1 MGASAVEFL
10 FGPFAEFAFMRR
22 ALVAS
27 FALALGGAPIGVVLM
42 LRRMSLFGEAM
53 SHAILPGAA
62 IGFLVAGFSL
72 PAISV
77 GGVIAGLVVALA
89 AGAATRATDQRED
102 ASFAAFYLIALALGV
117 TLISTRGSAVDVMHI
132 LFGSVLAVD
141 RDALLLMGSVASISL
156 LVFAAIYRPLLVD
169 GFDPDFLRNVHGGGT
184 LYHFIFLGLVV
195 VNLVAAFQALGSLM
209 AVGLMMLPAAAA
221 RYWTRSL
228 IAAMALAALFAAVS
242 GYCGLLLSFHADL
255 PSGPAI
261 VLFAGGAYLIS
272 LAVGSQ
278 GLILHWHR
286 RRHLEA

>member
-1 MGASAVEFL
+1 MSATAYDFLFAPFVEF
-10 FGPFAEFAFMRR
+10 PFMRR
-22 ALVAS
+22 ALVAC
-27 FALALGGAPIGVVLM
+27 FALALGSAPIGVVLM

-62 IGFLVAGFSL
+62 VGFLVAGFSL

-77 GGVIAGLVVALA
+77 GGIIAGLVVALA

-141 RDALLLMGSVASISL
+141 EAALLLLGSIASVSL
-156 LVFAAIYRPLLVD
+156 LVLAVIYRPLLVE
-169 GFDPDFLRNVHGGGT
+169 GFDPEFLRSVHGAGAA
-184 LYHFIFLGLVV
+184 YHFIFLGLVV
-195 VNLVAAFQALGSLM
+195 VNLVAAFQALGTLM

-221 RYWTRSL
+221 RYWSRSL
-228 IAAMALAALFAAVS
+228 IAAMAVAAVIAAIS

-261 VLFAGGAYLIS
+261 VLFAGASYLIA
-272 LAVGSQ
+272 LAIGPQ
-278 GLILHWHR
+278 GLILHWR

>member
-1 MGASAVEFL
+1 MSAAYDFL
-10 FGPFAEFAFMRR
+10 FSPFIDFAFMRR
-22 ALVAS
+22 ALVAC
-27 FALALGGAPIGVVLM
+27 FAMALGSAPIGVVLM

-72 PAISV
+72 PAISI
-77 GGVIAGLVVALA
+77 GGVIAGLIVALL

-117 TLISTRGSAVDVMHI
+117 TLISTRGSAVDVMQI

-141 RDALLLMGSVASISL
+141 EAALLLLGVVSSL
-156 LVFAAIYRPLLVD
+156 TLLIFAAIYRPLLVD
-169 GFDPDFLRNVHGGGT
+169 GFDPEFLRSVQRGGGT
-184 LYHFIFLGLVV
+184 PYHFIFLGLVV

-209 AVGLMMLPAAAA
+209 AVGLMMLPALAA
-221 RYWTRSL
+221 RYWCRSFMAGML
-228 IAAMALAALFAAVS
+228 IAALIAAVS

-261 VLFAGGAYLIS
+261 VLFAGAAYILS
-272 LAVGSQ
+272 LSLGRH
-278 GLILHWHR
+278 GLLMLWRR